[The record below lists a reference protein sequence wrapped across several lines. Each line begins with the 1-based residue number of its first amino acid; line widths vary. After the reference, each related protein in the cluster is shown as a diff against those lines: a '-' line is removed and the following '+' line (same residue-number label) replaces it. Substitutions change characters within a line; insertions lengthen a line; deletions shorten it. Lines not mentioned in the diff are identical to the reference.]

1 MEILFFHISVRFRLI
16 QNLRYVFELSLKIEV
31 EDARRRHSLDENR
44 QFHDRNEPVN
54 NNGAKTARE
63 EEEEANAGRGS

>member
-1 MEILFFHISVRFRLI
+1 MEILFFHVSVRFRLV

-31 EDARRRHSLDENR
+31 EDARRRHRLDENR
-44 QFHDRNEPVN
+44 QFHDRNGPV

-63 EEEEANAGRGS
+63 EQEEANAGRGS